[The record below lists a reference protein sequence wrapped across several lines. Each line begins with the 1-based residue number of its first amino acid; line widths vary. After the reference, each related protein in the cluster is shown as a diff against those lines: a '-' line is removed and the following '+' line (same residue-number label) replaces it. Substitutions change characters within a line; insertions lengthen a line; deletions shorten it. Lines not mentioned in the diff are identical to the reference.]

1 MTTAAYYAANKAKV
15 DAYTRAYASANRD
28 KINAQ
33 ARARRAANRDSI
45 NERVRERR
53 SVNRDK
59 INEQKRAWYA
69 NPVNNEKLRAANRA
83 MHAANRDSRNKERRL
98 RNMSTTHGIAPEDWA
113 LLWKE
118 QNGLCYA
125 CERPL
130 SRKIDVDHL
139 HAHCGPGRSCRIC
152 RRGLAC
158 HACNVVIGFALDD
171 PDILETIARNLR
183 AANAAVEARL
193 CDEPQQLTLD
203 VG

>member
-69 NPVNNEKLRAANRA
+69 NPVNSGKLRAANRA
-83 MHAANRDSRNKERRL
+83 AHAANRGRNNEGRRL
-98 RNMSTTHGIAPEDWA
+98 RNMSTTHGLTPEGWA
-113 LLWKE
+113 QLWKE

-130 SRKIDVDHL
+130 PRKIDVDHF
-139 HAHCGPGRSCRIC
+139 HAHCGPQRSCRIC